1 MADVDPLPISDAQRL
16 SAMVWGGEL
25 RKAEDEL
32 RRLPA
37 DSPRV
42 ALLFGQAAFVE
53 AVLTGDG
60 DVAGEA
66 VLRLEACERACL
78 AVESPTWAEW
88 TRSWWAKAPPDA
100 ARDEA
105 RAARGIGTLLLAV
118 SHTMKQQWIK
128 SPLALRRSI
137 GAFAGLPEEAAPAVR
152 PQRLL
157 GVGTSNLLLALLPAP
172 LARLLTLAGFGRPS
186 EARGLEML
194 REAAEGGGGDDGVYD
209 GGARWLARVALLLF
223 GNTAATMR
231 GGGDAAAEKARALA
245 SLAALEA
252 ELPGSLLFEWVGALT
267 LRRVGE
273 LPAAAR
279 RLEAVL
285 ERSEALLPG
294 CPLYRV
300 RFNAAQLRFA
310 TLQYAAA
317 ADGLGPL
324 VGEASRYTAKAMC
337 LWHRAAALSQLGRC
351 DEARD
356 DLRAI
361 AVTAKATGG
370 RLDAQLA
377 QRAAGWLLRA
387 DADLALGALEV
398 SYQMGY
404 HRQRRAQPGGGGEN
418 GGGEGGGETGGGG
431 DASATLAELE
441 AHAAPSLAA
450 AAASA
455 SAEVRAA
462 ALLLGGALAAAAGR
476 HAEAREGL
484 GRAREAAATAE
495 YLETAPDRWV
505 AAFASLELANVCVDT
520 ADFDGASAALRAA
533 SQVADKSFSFHSWLG
548 SAVREARARLKRARE
563 SAGAAPAADADE
575 VEEAA
580 ADEAP
585 EVAALRA
592 AMEKEE
598 EEAKAAGA

>member
-1 MADVDPLPISDAQRL
+1 MADVDPLPTSDAQRL

-25 RKAEDEL
+25 RNAEDEL

-88 TRSWWAKAPPDA
+88 TRSWWSKAAPDA

-194 REAAEGGGGDDGVYD
+194 REAAEGGGGGNDVYD

-317 ADGLGPL
+317 A
-324 VGEASRYTAKAMC
+324 
-337 LWHRAAALSQLGRC
+337 ALSQLGRC

-377 QRAAGWLLRA
+377 QRAAGWLLRG

-404 HRQRRAQPGGGGEN
+404 HRQRRAQPGGGGGEN
-418 GGGEGGGETGGGG
+418 GGGEGGGGENGGGG

-520 ADFDGASAALRAA
+520 ADFDGAAAALRAA

-563 SAGAAPAADADE
+563 SAGAAPSAEADE

>member
-1 MADVDPLPISDAQRL
+1 MADIDPLPTSHAQRL

-88 TRSWWAKAPPDA
+88 TRSWWSKAPPDA

-418 GGGEGGGETGGGG
+418 GGGEGGGETGGGDG
-431 DASATLAELE
+431 ASATLAELE

-520 ADFDGASAALRAA
+520 SDFDGASAALRAA

-575 VEEAA
+575 VDEAA

>member
-1 MADVDPLPISDAQRL
+1 
-16 SAMVWGGEL
+16 
-25 RKAEDEL
+25 
-32 RRLPA
+32 
-37 DSPRV
+37 
-42 ALLFGQAAFVE
+42 
-53 AVLTGDG
+53 
-60 DVAGEA
+60 
-66 VLRLEACERACL
+66 
-78 AVESPTWAEW
+78 
-88 TRSWWAKAPPDA
+88 
-100 ARDEA
+100 
-105 RAARGIGTLLLAV
+105 
-118 SHTMKQQWIK
+118 MKQQWIK

-194 REAAEGGGGDDGVYD
+194 REAAEGGGGGDGVYD

-279 RLEAVL
+279 RPRGRARTV
-285 ERSEALLPG
+285 G
-294 CPLYRV
+294 G
-300 RFNAAQLRFA
+300 
-310 TLQYAAA
+310 AAA
-317 ADGLGPL
+317 GVPALPRPL
-324 VGEASRYTAKAMC
+324 QRRAAPLRHAAVRRRRRRPRPARRRGVAVHGEGMC

-520 ADFDGASAALRAA
+520 ADFEGASAALRAA

-563 SAGAAPAADADE
+563 SAGAAPAPPRPTRWKRRRRTRRPRWRRCARRWRRRRRRRRRRVRAINFHSSSCHKGRGLAGRRVIFALPVD
-575 VEEAA
+575 
-580 ADEAP
+580 P
-585 EVAALRA
+585 ALRQA
-592 AMEKEE
+592 ACVALDAGRGKVRTIQTAHLARPPARASSAEKDAHSTLPRTRPVERGRHS
-598 EEAKAAGA
+598 AFPVRVPRLPMRYRHSL